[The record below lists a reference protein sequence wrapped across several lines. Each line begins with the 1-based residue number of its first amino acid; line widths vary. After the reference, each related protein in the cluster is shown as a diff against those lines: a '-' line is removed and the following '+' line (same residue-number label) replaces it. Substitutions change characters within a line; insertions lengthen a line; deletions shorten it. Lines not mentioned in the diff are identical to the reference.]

1 MMKYKLESKGAKHY
15 IREMSTNTVVKM
27 VYSKKIAEDIC
38 RSLNKGSGFDG
49 ETPSFFTMKRDQ
61 KV

>member
-1 MMKYKLESKGAKHY
+1 MKYKLITKGSKHY
-15 IREMSTNTVVKM
+15 VYETGTKTVVKM

-38 RSLNKGSGFDG
+38 RSLNKGSGFNG
-49 ETPSFFTMKRDQ
+49 ETPDFFALKRDQ

>member
-1 MMKYKLESKGAKHY
+1 MKYKVVSKGNKCYVYEIAT
-15 IREMSTNTVVKM
+15 ETVVKM

-38 RSLNKGSGFDG
+38 RSLNKGSGFNG
-49 ETPSFFTMKRDQ
+49 ETPDFFALKRDQ